1 MKRHLTFGSVRMDPL
16 PLLIFPGRKLKAQ
29 HTAFSPQKIAAV
41 EELRSESSG
50 TAALI
55 SSHLPSLEECMR
67 TTSEYFSIQL
77 FIILERTN
85 SEHVELWTYLVT
97 EHTLGRHF
105 IVMCFNALYL
115 ESFSS
120 SSVFNDFAFA
130 FVLFFPQT
138 NLIHYNFKY
147 MKLSFCKA
155 LDSRF
160 AELED
165 TGRIF

>member
-1 MKRHLTFGSVRMDPL
+1 MDPL

-29 HTAFSPQKIAAV
+29 HAAFSPQKIAAV
-41 EELRSESSG
+41 EELWRESSG

-85 SEHVELWTYLVT
+85 REHVELWTYLVT

-105 IVMCFNALYL
+105 IVMCFNASTLNP
-115 ESFSS
+115 SHRRPSS
-120 SSVFNDFAFA
+120 TTS
-130 FVLFFPQT
+130 L
-138 NLIHYNFKY
+138 LH
-147 MKLSFCKA
+147 SFCSFLKQ
-155 LDSRF
+155 
-160 AELED
+160 
-165 TGRIF
+165 I

>member
-1 MKRHLTFGSVRMDPL
+1 MDPL

-41 EELRSESSG
+41 EELWSESSG

-85 SEHVELWTYLVT
+85 REHVELWTYLVT

-105 IVMCFNALYL
+105 IDMF
-115 ESFSS
+115 
-120 SSVFNDFAFA
+120 
-130 FVLFFPQT
+130 
-138 NLIHYNFKY
+138 
-147 MKLSFCKA
+147 
-155 LDSRF
+155 
-160 AELED
+160 
-165 TGRIF
+165 

>member
-1 MKRHLTFGSVRMDPL
+1 MHETASFLRERENGSAAIVN
-16 PLLIFPGRKLKAQ
+16 
-29 HTAFSPQKIAAV
+29 FSRAKTKGAAYCV
-41 EELRSESSG
+41 FATENCSCGEELRSESSG

-85 SEHVELWTYLVT
+85 REHVELWTYLVT

-130 FVLFFPQT
+130 FVLLFPS
-138 NLIHYNFKY
+138 NKF
-147 MKLSFCKA
+147 
-155 LDSRF
+155 DS
-160 AELED
+160 LQL
-165 TGRIF
+165 

>member
-1 MKRHLTFGSVRMDPL
+1 MDPL

-115 ESFSS
+115 ESFFI
-120 SSVFNDFAFA
+120 VVRLQRLRFCIR
-130 FVLFFPQT
+130 FVLSSNKF
-138 NLIHYNFKY
+138 
-147 MKLSFCKA
+147 
-155 LDSRF
+155 DS
-160 AELED
+160 LQL
-165 TGRIF
+165 